1 MNNSKK
7 LRAAV
12 VGCGTISS
20 NHIAA
25 IIESD
30 KAVTVALCDTN
41 RSKAEARAEQYGLNA
56 KIYESYDE
64 LIEKEELDVV
74 HIATP
79 HYLHVPMA
87 IKALKKNINVFLEKP
102 MAISCEEIEA
112 LLNAEK
118 ASKAKLT
125 VCFQNRFNSTTII
138 AKQIADEDGGAIE
151 CYASLF
157 WQRNEKYYTESGWR
171 GKYSTEGGGVMIN
184 QAIHT
189 IDLLC
194 FFLGIPQKVSA
205 TIANHH
211 LKGVIEVEDSC
222 GGRISF
228 NDGKIANFYA
238 TNACINFD
246 VNTVFI
252 KTKNHKI
259 EIISSSRLYVDGKE
273 IDIEHHQSYV
283 GKQCYGVGHFKLISE
298 FYDSI
303 INDTAVPVTADSAQY
318 ALRILLAAYK
328 SNGEEISV

>member
-1 MNNSKK
+1 MNDSKK

-12 VGCGTISS
+12 VGCGTVSA

-25 IIESD
+25 IVESD
-30 KAVTVALCDTN
+30 KACPIALCDTN
-41 RSKAEARAEQYGLNA
+41 RSKAEARAMQYGLNA

-64 LIEKEELDVV
+64 MLDTEKLDVV

-79 HYLHVPMA
+79 HYLHIPMA
-87 IKALKKNINVFLEKP
+87 VKALKKNINVFLEKP

-125 VCFQNRFNSTTII
+125 VCFQNRFNSTTVL
-138 AKQIADEDGGAIE
+138 AKHIADEDGGALE

-171 GKYSTEGGGVMIN
+171 GKYATEGGGVMIN

-194 FFLGIPQKVSA
+194 FFLGIPEKVSA
-205 TIANHH
+205 TTANHH
-211 LKGVIEVEDSC
+211 LKGIIEVEDSC
-222 GGRISF
+222 GGRIVF
-228 NDGKIANFYA
+228 KGEKIANFYA
-238 TNACINFD
+238 TNACVNFD
-246 VNTVFI
+246 SNTIFI

-259 EIISSSRLYVDGKE
+259 EMISPARLYVDGKE

-283 GKQCYGVGHFKLISE
+283 GKECYGVGHFKLISE
-298 FYDSI
+298 FYNSI

>member
-1 MNNSKK
+1 MCTEKK
-7 LRAAV
+7 LRVAII
-12 VGCGTISS
+12 GCGTVSA

-25 IIESD
+25 IKD
-30 KAVTVALCDTN
+30 YGKADIVALCDTKPERAMA
-41 RSKAEARAEQYGLNA
+41 RSEQYGLSA

-64 LIEKEELDVV
+64 MLENEALDVV

-79 HYLHVPMA
+79 HYLHVPQA
-87 IKALKKNINVFLEKP
+87 IAALKKNINVFLEKP
-102 MAISCEEIEA
+102 MAISVEEIKA
-112 LLNAEK
+112 LLEAEK
-118 ASKAKLT
+118 ESKGKLT
-125 VCFQNRFNSTTII
+125 VCFQNRFNNTTVT
-138 AKQIADEDGGAIE
+138 AKKIVDEDGGALE
-151 CYASLF
+151 CYASVF

-171 GKYSTEGGGVMIN
+171 GKYATEGGGVMIN

-228 NDGKIANFYA
+228 ENGKIANFYA
-238 TNACINFD
+238 TNACVSFD
-246 VNTVFI
+246 ATTLFI

-259 EIISSSRLYVDGKE
+259 EILSTRRIYVDGKE
-273 IDIEHHQSYV
+273 ISAEEQRKCV
-283 GKQCYGVGHFKLISE
+283 GKECYGIGHFDAISR
-298 FYDSI
+298 FYNSVLKGTD
-303 INDTAVPVTADSAQY
+303 VPVTAESAQY

-328 SNGEEISV
+328 SFGEDVEV